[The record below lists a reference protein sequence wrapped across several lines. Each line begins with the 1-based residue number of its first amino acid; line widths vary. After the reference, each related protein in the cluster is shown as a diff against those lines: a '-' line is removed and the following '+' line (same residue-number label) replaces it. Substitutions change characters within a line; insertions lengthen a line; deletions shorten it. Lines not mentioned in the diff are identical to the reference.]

1 MFDDIIPRT
10 LVDYDKERLITNLIE
25 VIESGQFVNGPKAKE
40 FEQAVC
46 DYTGAE
52 NCVSVNSGTS
62 ALIMA
67 YKLCGAKK
75 ILTTPFTFSAT
86 SMAAKFLDIEVIYC
100 DIDPQTLCMD
110 MKEAERLCEQHK
122 DIDAIVPVHI
132 FGISADLDA
141 LAPIKEKYDLCVI
154 DDCAQAF
161 GAHNGDYHVGA
172 HPVVDMGCYSL
183 YPTKNLSCAGDGG
196 FITCKDAYYE
206 GLIRMR
212 DNGRFPNK
220 GVMGVAGNFRLSEF
234 QASIAMYNIL
244 EFDLQQANRMKIAE
258 SYLEDLQNLQD
269 EGIIELPYGYSNE
282 RCYGGKQGRN
292 HTYHLFCVK
301 LLKHDVKNIIG
312 KMKDKGIGCTM
323 AYGNLVSDYILGDDD
338 SQREYPIAREITE
351 KLIALPMSQFMT
363 EDMGKAVVKAFI
375 NSLEGETQ

>member
-1 MFDDIIPRT
+1 MFNDMIPRT
-10 LVDYDKERLITNLIE
+10 LVDYDKERLIDAVIE

-40 FEQAVC
+40 FEQAIC
-46 DYTGAE
+46 EYTGAE
-52 NCVSVNSGTS
+52 NCVAVNSGTS

-100 DIDPQTLCMD
+100 DIDPDTLCMD
-110 MKEAERLCEQHK
+110 MNEAERLCELHQ

-161 GAHNGDYHVGA
+161 GAYNGEYHVGA

-234 QASIAMYNIL
+234 QASIALYNLLQFDYQQERRNENAEYYLNQL
-244 EFDLQQANRMKIAE
+244 EL
-258 SYLEDLQNLQD
+258 LEK
-269 EGIIELPYGYSNE
+269 EGIIKLPYGVQQTNGYS
-282 RCYGGKQGRN
+282 GKAGRN
-292 HTYHLFCVK
+292 HTYHLFCVE
-301 LLKHDVKNIIG
+301 LLKHDVTEIIE
-312 KMKDKGIGCTM
+312 KMKEKGVGCTM

-338 SQREYPIAREITE
+338 ANRKYPVARKMTE
-351 KLIALPMSQFMT
+351 NLIALPMSQFMT
-363 EDMGKAVVKAFI
+363 EKMCRKVIHDF
-375 NSLEGETQ
+375 SDCLCGEE

>member
-1 MFDDIIPRT
+1 M
-10 LVDYDKERLITNLIE
+10 DYDKERLIDALIE
-25 VIESGQFVNGPKAKE
+25 VIDSGQYVNGPKAKE
-40 FEQAVC
+40 FEKAVC
-46 DYTGAE
+46 DYTGAQ

-86 SMAAKFLDIEVIYC
+86 SMAAKFLDLEVIYC
-100 DIDPQTLCMD
+100 DIDPKTLCMD
-110 MKEAERLCEQHK
+110 MNEVERLCELHK
-122 DIDAIVPVHI
+122 DIDAVVPVHI
-132 FGISADLDA
+132 FGIGADLDA
-141 LAPIKEKYDLCVI
+141 LEPIKEKYGFCVI

-196 FITCKDAYYE
+196 FITCKDPYYE

-212 DNGRFPNK
+212 DNGRFHTG

-234 QASIAMYNIL
+234 QASIALLNL
-244 EFDLQQANRMKIAE
+244 RQFDEHQMNRMEMAQKYLDAFE
-258 SYLEDLQNLQD
+258 SMEA
-269 EGIIELPYGYSNE
+269 EGIIELPYGFAES
-282 RCYGGKQGRN
+282 GKSVRN

-301 LLKHDVKNIIG
+301 LLKHDVKDVIA
-312 KMKDKGIGCTM
+312 KMKDLGVGCTV
-323 AYGNLVSDYILGDDD
+323 AYGDLVSDYILGDDD
-338 SQREYPIAREITE
+338 ADREYPVARELTE
-351 KLIALPMSQFMT
+351 SLIALPMSQYMNDEMTDKVIESFMGCLS
-363 EDMGKAVVKAFI
+363 EEA
-375 NSLEGETQ
+375 